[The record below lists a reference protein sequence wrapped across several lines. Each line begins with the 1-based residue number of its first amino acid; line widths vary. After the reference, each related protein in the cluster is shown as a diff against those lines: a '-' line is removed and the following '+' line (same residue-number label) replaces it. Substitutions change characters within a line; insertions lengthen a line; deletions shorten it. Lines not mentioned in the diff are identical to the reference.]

1 MVKWAR
7 MERVPSPTVTRDAAF
22 VRFWIADAVSNLGT
36 FVSTL
41 AVQLLLID
49 SMGADQRAI
58 GVVRSAQ
65 WLPYLLFG
73 VLAGVVVDRVRRRPL
88 LVVADLLSATFLGS
102 IAALALTG
110 HLTVP
115 VLCVLVFL
123 TGSASMFFSAAHQSF
138 LPSLVPI
145 AWLPTAWARLG
156 RP

>member
-1 MVKWAR
+1 M
-7 MERVPSPTVTRDAAF
+7 TGDAVF
-22 VRFWIADAVSNLGT
+22 VRFWIADAVSNLGA

-88 LVVADLLSATFLGS
+88 LVVADLLSATS
-102 IAALALTG
+102 SAASPRSR

-115 VLCVLVFL
+115 VP
-123 TGSASMFFSAAHQSF
+123 ASSS
-138 LPSLVPI
+138 S
-145 AWLPTAWARLG
+145 
-156 RP
+156 

>member
-1 MVKWAR
+1 MR
-7 MERVPSPTVTRDAAF
+7 SRTSGRSS
-22 VRFWIADAVSNLGT
+22 R
-36 FVSTL
+36 L

-88 LVVADLLSATFLGS
+88 LVVADLLSATFLGMT
-102 IAALALTG
+102 ALALTG

-115 VLCVLVFL
+115 VP
-123 TGSASMFFSAAHQSF
+123 ASSS
-138 LPSLVPI
+138 S
-145 AWLPTAWARLG
+145 
-156 RP
+156 